1 MFEVIW
7 LTLCIGLLLVLNL
20 KGFDLALA
28 ILVATTLYLM
38 VYPQLIP
45 VLAIKT
51 LTNYKAIELALT
63 IAMISVLSHLMEI
76 NKQIENILGWLQ
88 THLKP
93 KWVMISIPAFLGLL
107 PSPSSALF
115 SANILKNLEKKYD
128 GKEILTLI
136 NVWYKRSMSFIHP
149 LMPSLLLLTK
159 FSQTS
164 VSAVILLQI
173 PTFLF
178 AFLIGLLLTKKFN
191 DSLESNLN
199 RTIQTTEYNFFVNLA
214 PIVVPVFLTLA
225 GIPIILSV
233 TAGILTSLL
242 ITKAQRVKK
251 LFLGFREFDI
261 KLFFAVIGIFY
272 FVEAIQT
279 TGTFSLIF
287 NLDKN
292 YNNSLLIVTV
302 PFLVAYLVGVPFAA
316 VPISFI
322 ILSPIIS
329 TPTDVSLF
337 YVASTCGSILSPLD
351 IVNVVSMKQ
360 FEIRYSLYFKR
371 IFVLVITTLIF
382 HFTLMSW
389 CRYIF
394 LGN

>member
-7 LTLCIGLLLVLNL
+7 LILCIGLLLVLNL

-38 VYPQLIP
+38 MYPQLIP

-63 IAMISVLSHLMEI
+63 IAMISVLSRLMEI

-128 GKEILTLI
+128 GKVLTLV

-178 AFLIGLLLTKKFN
+178 AFLIGLFLTKRFN
-191 DSLESNLN
+191 GSLESNLN
-199 RTIQTTEYNFFVNLA
+199 RTIRTTEYNFLLNLA
-214 PIVVPVFLTLA
+214 PIVIPVFLTLA
-225 GIPIILSV
+225 GVPIILSV
-233 TAGILTSLL
+233 TAGILASLS
-242 ITKAQRVKK
+242 ITKAQRVEK
-251 LFLGFREFDI
+251 LFLGFREFDL

-279 TGTFSLIF
+279 TGAFGSIF

-329 TPTDVSLF
+329 TPKDVSLF

-351 IVNVVSMKQ
+351 IVNVVSMRQ
-360 FEIRYSLYFKR
+360 FKLRYSLYFKQ

-382 HFTLMSW
+382 HFILMELVS
-389 CRYIF
+389 
-394 LGN
+394 LPLP